1 MTPDQEAALRELA
14 HRELARRELARR
26 ELAATR
32 LPLPRASAVPVAFA
46 PPQDVE
52 AEARAVVKEAA
63 EAEAILRGP
72 FLSPGVSVLEAGA
85 RDEARAQ
92 REQDRKR
99 QRVTMPGVEGPV
111 DVSQDGIFRP
121 SRVKTVETFE
131 PVAVEGAGVL
141 REEPQAEVIAE
152 ADLPA
157 PFDPL
162 TMRPTVQRMYQD
174 PETGTYRQPTLS
186 QEFREAFALQTE
198 RGEEALRARQAE
210 LLKEQKELDAA
221 LAAGEPVPFYSRY
234 VGSALS
240 GILTRP
246 DQGAGMVETELG
258 SALRSVMSWG
268 SAAAAEGYF
277 RGLGYEVDAN
287 GQPVDPNDFG
297 YEVAKLR
304 ERVGLPA
311 VVTPFGGLS
320 PAAAYYGKAAGMS
333 EDSISTL
340 RNALDS
346 IPQLAGPLPGV
357 ATESQTRKVTTFDP
371 EGRRRVED
379 IPVPDLFENPG
390 GFVEAEARRITQNV
404 AKGRTWGDEYLD
416 TPAVREYY
424 AAATG
429 NPDHAFIAG
438 MIPEIVIPGPEVLL
452 SAPGYATG
460 ALSDMLRTARNLRP
474 LRNAERAVDATRQ
487 AVKVAKADGRS
498 AGELVY
504 LQDTADEAVR
514 KYADLTDAAHDYD
527 PTLLRRVTEKAA
539 DKVFGA
545 GTDKAIAVNAAVRG
559 HNGPQT
565 FREVVETLKRI
576 QIPSEDVA
584 KVATLTRRNLPG
596 DFVSL
601 TDTIAVPR
609 RELAGAKKALA
620 EHRGALFVKGT
631 GEILDELYE
640 LARKMPEGP
649 AKQQV
654 MKTYSTARGV
664 LDKSTTSGRGYG
676 GMSGG
681 VRKQVRNAVRAAARE
696 TGQADPVDFAR
707 RFDQRAP
714 KDVPLGDT
722 PLARELARADSWDDV
737 DPTLRRQAVDFY
749 DLQYPEKFAKSARRT
764 RDVTRA
770 QMFFQSAEQGL
781 SSVLRSRVF
790 DSPRMRRFLARFGKS
805 QTETKAIADIARE
818 IQLAG
823 RTSLREL
830 RAKLLAGVARHGN
843 MDDAVDDL
851 LQSEVSQAGGS
862 PQQAWSVLWGSLY
875 GDALKDNLLETVL
888 RDGSLRLDDAGNIAD
903 FPTVGKARAIDRLY
917 SDLDG
922 LLPGITPDLADVAER
937 RGLGGVVTPNF
948 TNAMLKVLF
957 EEGTRKN
964 IAKSKRL
971 TGAGQTA
978 MSDGGEG
985 VNSRYF
991 KRWFGGSKIVDEAGK
1006 PMKVHHGTS
1015 YQIESFGGAPGD
1027 GWLGTGHYFTQ
1038 RRGQAD
1044 YYANVSSV
1052 KTGKPPHIID
1062 VYLRSNAPLIV
1073 DHLIDEHMSVTV
1085 AKRLGL
1091 DVTAGR
1097 PTGDTIRD
1105 AAIAQGFDSI
1115 ILRTPDNAFDPKSAK
1130 QMEEIVVFD
1139 SKQIKIADSLSQGA
1153 MDEAAFQADFVSVGT
1168 GTLPERLQAM
1178 LPLPSR
1184 GVVLSPD
1191 AAPMLGNRVQVYD
1204 RAAGYAEQ
1212 MLAEGAESLVSGLE
1226 DIPVRPRADVMR
1238 MAADAADFAFA
1249 TGRRNFMQRI
1259 QYGYIVP
1266 NLPVQVGRVLQ
1277 MGIVP
1282 LVTIGA
1288 RNALGAF
1295 DRAGQK
1301 ALAALTRRR
1310 VLGGG
1315 ITDPSGVYYSPKT
1328 LDGMA
1333 NEYGLGIT
1341 QLESERVGSL
1351 ASDLQRDARKAA
1363 RLSDDPDNADLIEV
1377 LDEGNP
1383 FARGFFLR
1391 TAEAVELNL
1400 RKSVFEMA
1408 LARGDAPQDAAEL
1421 ARRSQ
1426 LDYQEVPDAVR
1437 SWLGRYVG
1445 QSAFIYRAGV
1455 EGLAALVENPQ
1466 AAGATLRA
1474 MRAKVEVQDPYS
1486 IHGDKALKSL
1496 GIVPKGG
1503 DEAFYLPEMPFL
1515 VPVEAALGTLRAAD
1529 KLVDDLRFATEQ
1541 TNAVAGALE
1550 GVGPSAEAALR
1561 AGGEVVA
1568 PAVLAAYDRMKGG
1581 EEYQT
1586 AGVPDA
1592 APMSDEKAFWAWMLI
1607 AHNRDPQ
1614 HDTGTWAAFTS
1625 LAPSDM
1631 VEPPEG
1637 MESDTV
1643 PGAWKQQPPEGVPHV
1658 LWDVVDG
1665 EPVYFVAEPSDQA
1678 LQTIAVARALDVV
1691 DLDRALPFWALLNE
1705 QEGRTPP
1712 LSIYTEGAL
1721 PDTMAEAAL
1730 ESVLPA
1736 VDVDVDRA
1744 LERQAAAVRDIRE
1757 ATAID

>member
-32 LPLPRASAVPVAFA
+32 LPLPRAAAVPVAFA

-52 AEARAVVKEAA
+52 AEARAVVEEAA

-99 QRVTMPGVEGPV
+99 QRVTMPGVAGPV

-131 PVAVEGAGVL
+131 PMAVEGAGVL

-576 QIPSEDVA
+576 QIPGEDVA

-620 EHRGALFVKGT
+620 EHRGVLFVKGT
-631 GEILDELYE
+631 GEILDDLYE

-805 QTETKAIADIARE
+805 ETETKAIADIARE

-851 LQSEVSQAGGS
+851 LKSEVSQAGGS

-971 TGAGQTA
+971 TGAGQT
-978 MSDGGEG
+978 
-985 VNSRYF
+985 
-991 KRWFGGSKIVDEAGK
+991 
-1006 PMKVHHGTS
+1006 
-1015 YQIESFGGAPGD
+1015 
-1027 GWLGTGHYFTQ
+1027 
-1038 RRGQAD
+1038 
-1044 YYANVSSV
+1044 
-1052 KTGKPPHIID
+1052 
-1062 VYLRSNAPLIV
+1062 
-1073 DHLIDEHMSVTV
+1073 
-1085 AKRLGL
+1085 
-1091 DVTAGR
+1091 
-1097 PTGDTIRD
+1097 
-1105 AAIAQGFDSI
+1105 
-1115 ILRTPDNAFDPKSAK
+1115 
-1130 QMEEIVVFD
+1130 
-1139 SKQIKIADSLSQGA
+1139 A

-1333 NEYGLGIT
+1333 NEYGLGIS
-1341 QLESERVGSL
+1341 QLETERVGSL

-1363 RLSDDPDNADLIEV
+1363 RLAGDPDNRILVEV

-1383 FARGFFLR
+1383 FAHGFFLR

-1445 QSAFIYRAGV
+1445 ESAFIYRAGV